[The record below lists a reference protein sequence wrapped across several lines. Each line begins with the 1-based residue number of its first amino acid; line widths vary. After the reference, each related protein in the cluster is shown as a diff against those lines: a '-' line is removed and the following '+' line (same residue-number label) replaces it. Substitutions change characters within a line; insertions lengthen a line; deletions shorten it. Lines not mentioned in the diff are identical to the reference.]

1 MTTDIYIGQKITQTP
16 ELPHDIIGTEMIP
29 IGRSWQVP
37 FIYSEIKKLGII

>member
-29 IGRSWQVP
+29 IGRTR
-37 FIYSEIKKLGII
+37 

>member
-29 IGRSWQVP
+29 IGRARQVSSV
-37 FIYSEIKKLGII
+37 YSET